1 MKSLKHPVFIL
12 CACIVLAVAALT
24 AWLYPSV
31 PPTIAVHWDIH
42 GNVNGYGPRG
52 FLFGE
57 VLMMVAVL
65 LLWLVLPGVSPQRF
79 TVDTFTDTYWRI
91 GLIVTG
97 LLAFIQCMLLWAALS
112 PAAPMERALAG
123 GIAVFIGLL
132 GNVMGKVRR
141 NFWIGIRTPWTL
153 GSERVWV
160 ATHRLA
166 ARTMVA
172 SAVLSLLGLFAG
184 LPAAWC
190 IGLPIAGILFPAV
203 YSLWLYRRIEGGA
216 ARQG

>member
-24 AWLYPSV
+24 AGLYPSV

-57 VLMMVAVL
+57 VLMMAAVL

-153 GSERVWV
+153 ASDRVWY
-160 ATHRLA
+160 ATHRMAAYTMVGSAALALA
-166 ARTMVA
+166 A
-172 SAVLSLLGLFAG
+172 LLLGLPVWLGIA
-184 LPAAWC
+184 
-190 IGLPIAGILFPAV
+190 LPIAGTLLPAA
-203 YSLWLYRRIEGGA
+203 YSLLLYRRIEGHA
-216 ARQG
+216 

>member
-1 MKSLKHPVFIL
+1 MKNRIL
-12 CACIVLAVAALT
+12 PACLLLILLCAALT
-24 AWLYPSV
+24 ALLYGRLPASV
-31 PPTIAVHWDIH
+31 PIHWDID
-42 GNVNGYGPRG
+42 GRVNGYGPRTMLIG
-52 FLFGE
+52 HLGLM
-57 VLMMVAVL
+57 VLVVM
-65 LLWLVLPGVSPQRF
+65 LWTLMP
-79 TVDTFTDTYWRI
+79 
-91 GLIVTG
+91 
-97 LLAFIQCMLLWAALS
+97 ALS
-112 PAAPMERALAG
+112 PRRFQTKGFARTYWHIGLVVVGMLAFFQCTLLWGALSPTAPVERFVAAG
-123 GIAVFIGLL
+123 VAVFIGLL
-132 GNVMGKVRR
+132 GKLMGKVRR

-203 YSLWLYRRIEGGA
+203 YSLWLYRRIEGDA